1 MTSEAAN
8 FPRIE
13 ALTHEDGT
21 GALIVQG
28 RRHEVTTPDVDQ
40 TRAQLMQL
48 AADQARALGRPVKV
62 TTGGVEPTYHL
73 IVDEHAQVSE
83 DTSPPVATTTRG
95 AARAAAAQ
103 EVITD
108 VPAATEAPVAE
119 AASAPPTGLF
129 PATPTPGLVGVATT
143 PEEPVTL
150 PGLWQ
155 SRPAPEVPTVEPAT
169 GAAAWTTESAPRRR
183 TLRETSFLT
192 TDRVK
197 PADKGARGLLRYVGI
212 NMQPS
217 AAELAER
224 ADIEAV
230 SQHWPGPRTIKVGN
244 RKGGSNKTP
253 TTAALAAVFARYGGG
268 PVLAWDNNENQGTLG
283 WRTEQGRHKSSVLDL
298 LRDEERLLSATATQG
313 IIAGYVHHQTE
324 DKYDVLRS
332 DENNEGDHE
341 IQANDVHRAH
351 AIAERYYRLIFM
363 DSGNT
368 LRAANWRAAA
378 EHTNQLVVPTT
389 TMEDR
394 AEAAKLTL
402 QTLEARDEHSAQLAA
417 NAVVIISQWKPE
429 DRAEAQRIAEL
440 FTPLVRAVVTVPY
453 DPALKA
459 GRIRY
464 TALKPATQRA
474 WLAAAAAVARGL

>member
-1 MTSEAAN
+1 MTSEATN

-28 RRHEVTTPDVDQ
+28 RRHDVMTPDVHQ
-40 TRAQLMQL
+40 TRTQLMRL

-83 DTSPPVATTTRG
+83 DTSPPAATTTRG

-108 VPAATEAPVAE
+108 VPAPVDAAP
-119 AASAPPTGLF
+119 AAVE
-129 PATPTPGLVGVATT
+129 PTPAPAVA
-143 PEEPVTL
+143 
-150 PGLWQ
+150 
-155 SRPAPEVPTVEPAT
+155 SHPAPAVDVPPRPPLPAPTATAAPTVAPEAT
-169 GAAAWTTESAPRRR
+169 GAAAWTTDAAPLRRS
-183 TLRETSFLT
+183 LKETSFLT

-197 PADKGARGLLRYVGI
+197 PADKGVRGLLRHVGI

-230 SQHWPGPRTIKVGN
+230 SQHWAGPRTVKVAN

-253 TTAALAAVFARYGGG
+253 TVAALAAVFARYGGG

-283 WRTEQGRHKSSVLDL
+283 WRTEQGSHNSSVLDL
-298 LRDEERLLSATATQG
+298 LRDEDRLLSATATQG
-313 IIAGYVHHQTE
+313 IIGGYVHHQAE

-341 IQANDVHRAH
+341 IQAEDVHRAH
-351 AIAERYYRLIFM
+351 AIAERYYRLILM

-440 FTPLVRAVVTVPY
+440 FAPLVRAVVTVPF

>member
-28 RRHEVTTPDVDQ
+28 RRHEVTTPDVDE
-40 TRAQLMQL
+40 TRARLMQL
-48 AADQARALGRPVKV
+48 AAEQARALGRPVKV

-83 DTSPPVATTTRG
+83 DASPPAPTTTRG

-108 VPAATEAPVAE
+108 VPATVDA
-119 AASAPPTGLF
+119 APPAVDVVAAPAVDVPPRPPLPAQSVADV
-129 PATPTPGLVGVATT
+129 PATD
-143 PEEPVTL
+143 
-150 PGLWQ
+150 
-155 SRPAPEVPTVEPAT
+155 PAAT
-169 GAAAWTTESAPRRR
+169 GAAAWTTQPTPLRR

-197 PADKGARGLLRYVGI
+197 PADKGMRGLLRHVGI
-212 NMQPS
+212 TMQPS

-230 SQHWPGPRTIKVGN
+230 SQHWAGPRTVKVAN

-253 TTAALAAVFARYGGG
+253 TVAALSAVFARYGGG

-283 WRTEQGRHKSSVLDL
+283 WRTEQGSHNASVLDL
-298 LRDEERLLSATATQG
+298 LRDEERLLSANATQG
-313 IIAGYVHHQTE
+313 IIGGYVHHQAE

-332 DENNEGDHE
+332 DEDDEGDHE
-341 IQANDVHRAH
+341 IQAEDVHRAH
-351 AIAERYYRLIFM
+351 AIAERYYRLILM

-402 QTLEARDEHSAQLAA
+402 QTLETRDEHSAQLAA
-417 NAVVIISQWKPE
+417 NAVVVVSQWEPE

-440 FTPLVRAVVTVPY
+440 FTPLVRAVVIVPF

>member
-21 GALIVQG
+21 GSLIVQG
-28 RRHEVTTPDVDQ
+28 RRHEVTTPDVDE
-40 TRAQLMQL
+40 TRARLMQL
-48 AADQARALGRPVKV
+48 AAEQARALGRPVKV

-83 DTSPPVATTTRG
+83 DANPPAPTTTRS
-95 AARAAAAQ
+95 AARATAAQPVILGRPAAVEPVAPAVDVLPQPPLLAQNISAAAT
-103 EVITD
+103 VA
-108 VPAATEAPVAE
+108 PAATGP
-119 AASAPPTGLF
+119 
-129 PATPTPGLVGVATT
+129 
-143 PEEPVTL
+143 
-150 PGLWQ
+150 
-155 SRPAPEVPTVEPAT
+155 
-169 GAAAWTTESAPRRR
+169 AAWTTQATPLRR

-197 PADKGARGLLRYVGI
+197 PANKGMRGLLRHVGI

-230 SQHWPGPRTIKVGN
+230 SQHWAGPRTVKVAN

-253 TTAALAAVFARYGGG
+253 TVAALAAVFARYGGG

-283 WRTEQGRHKSSVLDL
+283 WRTEQGSHNASVLDL

-313 IIAGYVHHQTE
+313 IIGGYVHHQAE

-341 IQANDVHRAH
+341 IQAHDVHRAH
-351 AIAERYYRLIFM
+351 TIAERYYRLILM

-378 EHTNQLVVPTT
+378 EHANQLVVPTT

-402 QTLEARDEHSAQLAA
+402 QTLEARDEHSARLAA

-440 FTPLVRAVVTVPY
+440 FAPLVRAVVTVPF

>member
-1 MTSEAAN
+1 MTSQATN

-21 GALIVQG
+21 GSLIVQG
-28 RRHEVTTPDVDQ
+28 RRHDVTTPDVHK
-40 TRAQLMQL
+40 TREQLMQL
-48 AADQARALGRPVKV
+48 AAEQARALGRPVKV

-83 DTSPPVATTTRG
+83 DANPPAPATTRG

-103 EVITD
+103 DVIID
-108 VPAATEAPVAE
+108 VPAAVE
-119 AASAPPTGLF
+119 AAPPAVDL
-129 PATPTPGLVGVATT
+129 PAV
-143 PEEPVTL
+143 
-150 PGLWQ
+150 
-155 SRPAPEVPTVEPAT
+155 PAVEVPPRPPLPAQSVADAPAIAPAAT
-169 GAAAWTTESAPRRR
+169 GAGAWTTQPAPLRR

-192 TDRVK
+192 NDRVR
-197 PADKGARGLLRYVGI
+197 PADKGVRGLLRHVGI
-212 NMQPS
+212 NLQPS

-230 SQHWPGPRTIKVGN
+230 SQHWAGPRTVKVGN

-253 TTAALAAVFARYGGG
+253 TTVCLAAVFARYGGG

-283 WRTEQGRHKSSVLDL
+283 WRTEQGSHNASVLDL
-298 LRDEERLLSATATQG
+298 LRDEDRLLSATATQG
-313 IIAGYVHHQTE
+313 IIGGYVHHQAE

-351 AIAERYYRLIFM
+351 AIAERYYRLILM

-378 EHTNQLVVPTT
+378 EHANQLVVPTT

-429 DRAEAQRIAEL
+429 DRAEAQRISEL
-440 FTPLVRAVVTVPY
+440 FAPLVRAVVTVPF